1 MWQPPEALR
10 VVPLLSRFA
19 RKGGRRQRGGAALAR
34 RPLAWAAPVFTNIGC
49 VCRAVEFIQIRSTF
63 ALAFFI
69 AVLCFAPSWAHAQSV
84 GIAGML
90 GSKALLVVD
99 AHPPRALAAGDEFQG
114 VKVLSVDKDEAT
126 VEVQGKRQL
135 LRLGEAPVS
144 VGGRGGSGRRVV
156 LMADSRGHFVN
167 SGTINGRVMQYMVD
181 TGASTVAIGRNDADR
196 MGLNYQKG
204 QPVRMSTANGV
215 AQGWRMKLDSVRI
228 GDVEVFGV
236 EAIIT
241 PQPMPYVLLGN
252 SFLTEFQMT
261 RINDQMVLEKRN

>member
-1 MWQPPEALR
+1 MAHP
-10 VVPLLSRFA
+10 LSRFA
-19 RKGGRRQRGGAALAR
+19 PSPSRGTTPSLRGGPGLAS
-34 RPLAWAAPVFTNIGC
+34 LAWAAPVPRYGGGAQRHQRMTIH
-49 VCRAVEFIQIRSTF
+49 SF
-63 ALAFFI
+63 ALPAL
-69 AVLCFAPSWAHAQSV
+69 VTLCLAPSWAHAQAV
-84 GIAGML
+84 ALAGML

-99 AHPPRALAAGDEFQG
+99 ANPPKAVGAGDEYQG
-114 VKVLSVDKDEAT
+114 VKVIGTRRV
-126 VEVQGKRQL
+126 R
-135 LRLGEAPVS
+135 RRGEAPVG
-144 VGGRGGSGRRVV
+144 VGARGGSGKRVV
-156 LMADSRGHFVN
+156 LRADSRGHFIN

-181 TGASTVAIGRNDADR
+181 TCASTVAIGLQDAER
-196 MGLNYQKG
+196 MGLNYQNG
-204 QPVRMSTANGV
+204 QPVRMNTANGV

>member
-1 MWQPPEALR
+1 MNAGEKTVPP
-10 VVPLLSRFA
+10 
-19 RKGGRRQRGGAALAR
+19 
-34 RPLAWAAPVFTNIGC
+34 
-49 VCRAVEFIQIRSTF
+49 
-63 ALAFFI
+63 
-69 AVLCFAPSWAHAQSV
+69 SV
-84 GIAGML
+84 GCESSCSRL

-99 AHPPRALAAGDEFQG
+99 ANPPRAVGAGDEYKG
-114 VKVLSVDKDEAT
+114 VKVIAVTGDEAT
-126 VEVQGKRQL
+126 VEVKGARRT

-144 VGGRGGSGRRVV
+144 VGSRGGSGKRIV

-181 TGASTVAIGRNDADR
+181 TGASTVAIGRPDAER
-196 MGLNYQKG
+196 MGLNYQSG

-228 GDVEVFGV
+228 GEVEVFGV
-236 EAIIT
+236 EAVIT
-241 PQPMPYVLLGN
+241 SQAMPYVLLGN